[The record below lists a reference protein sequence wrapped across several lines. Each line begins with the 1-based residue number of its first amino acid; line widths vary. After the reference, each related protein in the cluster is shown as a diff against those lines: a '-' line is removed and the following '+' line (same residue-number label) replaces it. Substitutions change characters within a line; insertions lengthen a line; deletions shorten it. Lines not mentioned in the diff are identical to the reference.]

1 MAKNYNHN
9 IDKINNWEEI
19 GLKVVSIEKGDTA
32 SKCIICA
39 TFYPSHKQVYRYIP
53 TITKEKGVDAI
64 GTVII
69 SGVEITLTLPELD
82 IINVER
88 KFYPKRKSTKAK
100 EIEKVAEGVEKK
112 KTTRKRTTKK
122 LTDEIKEEAKK
133 YSTDVEETVEL
144 PDNATVEEI
153 EKAITDNEKEA
164 EKAVESVTEAS
175 ETETTEL
182 PFDDETTETAEE
194 TEIEFTAD
202 GFVKHYQYNLINTV
216 LNCDLNVFLVGE
228 AGTGK
233 STVLEQ
239 IAKENGWQFFSTNAI
254 QQEYKLTG
262 FIDAGGNYHDTQ
274 FYKAATCKDEC
285 IFFIDEIDASIPEVL
300 TLLNTAIANGYFE
313 FPVGKVHFNKI
324 HFVAAGNTV
333 GSGADDNYTGR
344 MVLDMAS
351 LDRFQIIDFD
361 YDEKIETYLANGN
374 KALVQFIRSMRQQ
387 AREKGIRAV
396 FSYRAIIATRKLL
409 DAKVTLENILKISVF
424 KGLDKDTIKTFDVT
438 GLDKHYVNAFYH
450 ITK

>member
-1 MAKNYNHN
+1 MSKNHN

-19 GLKVVSIEKGDTA
+19 GLKVVSIEKAETA

-39 TFYPSHKQVYRYIP
+39 TFYPSHKQVYRYVP
-53 TITKEKGVDAI
+53 TINKEKGVDAI

-122 LTDEIKEEAKK
+122 LTYEIKEEAKK
-133 YSTDVEETVEL
+133 YNTDVEETIEL

-164 EKAVESVTEAS
+164 EKATESVTEAS
-175 ETETTEL
+175 ETDTTEPL
-182 PFDDETTETAEE
+182 EETTETAEE
-194 TEIEFTAD
+194 TELEFTAD

-239 IAKENGWQFFSTNAI
+239 IARENGWQFFSTNAV

-274 FYKAATCKDEC
+274 FYRAATCKDEC

-361 YDEKIETYLANGN
+361 YDAKIETYLASGDM
-374 KALVQFIRSMRQQ
+374 ALVQFIRSMRKQ

-424 KGLDKDTIKTFDVT
+424 KGMDKDTIRTFDVH